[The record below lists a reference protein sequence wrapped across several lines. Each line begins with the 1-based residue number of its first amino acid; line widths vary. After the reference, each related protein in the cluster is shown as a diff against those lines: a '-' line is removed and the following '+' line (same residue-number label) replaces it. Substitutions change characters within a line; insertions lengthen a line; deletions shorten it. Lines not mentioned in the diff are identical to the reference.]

1 MWESDGSGTSQIGGR
16 REVAMVGVVMVG
28 IVIALLVLAAIAF
41 TLWQDGQGL
50 PRSLS
55 RYRRARRRPP
65 DDAPPSD

>member
-1 MWESDGSGTSQIGGR
+1 
-16 REVAMVGVVMVG
+16 MVGVVMVG

-55 RYRRARRRPP
+55 RYRRTRRRPP
-65 DDAPPSD
+65 DDAPPSG